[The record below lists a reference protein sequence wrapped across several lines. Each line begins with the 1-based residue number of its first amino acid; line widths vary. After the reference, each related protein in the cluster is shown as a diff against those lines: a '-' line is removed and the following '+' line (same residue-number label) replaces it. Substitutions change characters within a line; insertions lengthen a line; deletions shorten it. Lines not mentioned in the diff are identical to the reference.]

1 MSGALPIPL
10 LAASF
15 ESLIVFVVILLL
27 SAVANW
33 IKTRKG
39 LDPEAWDEEQTGTP
53 PSGPRPRPPTSGT
66 PPPRPKPVFDLEGE
80 LRRLFGEEPEPK
92 PAPPPV
98 LPRPV
103 VEAQPSE
110 VFVPVVL
117 APAPPAAPSSLGRT
131 AVEAATATAGESARM
146 ASVANSYLRSGTA
159 GRTGLDRAEAARLAS
174 QFERRAGSVRDRRR
188 AASPD
193 VASVLALLQQPTTA
207 RQAILA
213 SVILGPPKG
222 LGA

>member
-1 MSGALPIPL
+1 MPGDVPMPL

-15 ESLIVFVVILLL
+15 ESLIIFVVILLL

-33 IKTRKG
+33 VKTRKG
-39 LDPEAWDEEQTGTP
+39 LGEASWEEDETQPPPAGPRQRPPAGGTP
-53 PSGPRPRPPTSGT
+53 PS
-66 PPPRPKPVFDLEGE
+66 RPKPVFDLEGE
-80 LRRLFGEEPEPK
+80 LRRLFGEEPEPR

-103 VEAQPSE
+103 VEPQPSE

-117 APAPPAAPSSLGRT
+117 APAPAPASPSRGRT
-131 AVEAATATAGESARM
+131 AVEAASATAGESARL
-146 ASVANSYLRSGTA
+146 ASVASSYLKSGTA
-159 GRTGLDRAEAARLAS
+159 GRAAMDRAEAARLAS
-174 QFERRAGSVRDRRR
+174 QFESRAGSVRDRRR
-188 AASPD
+188 AGSPE
-193 VASVLALLQQPTTA
+193 VASVLALLERPATA

-222 LGA
+222 LGT

>member
-1 MSGALPIPL
+1 MSGTLPIPL

-39 LDPEAWDEEQTGTP
+39 LDPEAWDEEQPGKP
-53 PSGPRPRPPTSGT
+53 PAGPRQRPPTGET

-80 LRRLFGEEPEPK
+80 LRRLFGEEPEPR

-98 LPRPV
+98 LPQPV
-103 VEAQPSE
+103 TESHPAE

-117 APAPPAAPSSLGRT
+117 APAPPPARTSAAREAAGEPSRMAS
-131 AVEAATATAGESARM
+131 AATAF
-146 ASVANSYLRSGTA
+146 LRSG
-159 GRTGLDRAEAARLAS
+159 GMNRTGLDRAEAARLAA
-174 QFERRAGSVRDRRR
+174 QFEHRAGSARDRRR
-188 AASPD
+188 AESAD
-193 VASVLALLQQPTTA
+193 VAAVLALLHQPATA

>member
-1 MSGALPIPL
+1 MPL

-15 ESLIVFVVILLL
+15 ESLLVFVVILLL

-39 LDPEAWDEEQTGTP
+39 LGPETWDEDGTP
-53 PSGPRPRPPTSGT
+53 APPLPPRHRPPAGEA
-66 PPPRPKPVFDLEGE
+66 PPTRPKPVFDLEGE
-80 LRRLFGEEPEPK
+80 LRRLFGEEPEPR

-103 VEAQPSE
+103 TESHPAE

-117 APAPPAAPSSLGRT
+117 APTPPPARTRAAREAAGEPSRMAS
-131 AVEAATATAGESARM
+131 AATAF
-146 ASVANSYLRSGTA
+146 LRSG
-159 GRTGLDRAEAARLAS
+159 GMDRTGLDRAEAARLAA
-174 QFERRAGSVRDRRR
+174 QFEHRAGSARDRRR
-188 AASPD
+188 AESTD
-193 VASVLALLQQPTTA
+193 VAAVLALLHQPATA

-213 SVILGPPKG
+213 SVILSPPKA
-222 LGA
+222 LET